1 MKIFDRYVGQNVIR
15 STITVLI
22 VLLAIFSF
30 FGFIEELE
38 DIGRGRYT
46 LGLAAVVV
54 LLSLPGLAYELLPI
68 AALLGSLLSL
78 GAMSERN
85 EIAVVRCAGVSK
97 LRVVWSVMKTGLV
110 FVVFAVVVGEVVFPP
125 ADRKANA
132 VRSHAISDRVGSAN
146 EHGFWARDGSNYINI
161 REILPGEEFRDINI
175 YEYDEADRLR
185 TSTHA
190 QSAHYIKGRWEL
202 RDISQTRFEATG
214 PVSELMKRASWDS
227 VLDPDIIGMIAITP
241 ESLSSLA
248 LVRYVEFARDNG
260 QSAQRWEHALWTKIG
275 YPMATAVMVFLAIP
289 LVLGA
294 NARSGSAGRRI
305 LLGALIGLTFH
316 VLNQTS
322 GHLGVVFSVPATVSA
337 LGPTLLLLTV
347 GLVLNARRS

>member
-1 MKIFDRYVGQNVIR
+1 
-15 STITVLI
+15 

-132 VRSHAISDRVGSAN
+132 VRSHAISDRVGSASEN
-146 EHGFWARDGSNYINI
+146 GFWARDGSNY
-161 REILPGEEFRDINI
+161 INI

-190 QSAHYIKGRWEL
+190 QSAHYIEGRWEL

-316 VLNQTS
+316 VLNQAS